1 MKNLRTGSMVRYI
14 SDAYPEYS
22 NQECIAVDFE
32 LEHRIMSLECSDGQ
46 IIAAFWNEV
55 EVLDAT

>member
-1 MKNLRTGSMVRYI
+1 MKSLRTGSKVKYI
-14 SDAYPEYS
+14 SDDQTEYTG
-22 NQECIAVDFE
+22 QICTAVDFD

-55 EVLDAT
+55 EVQDAT

>member
-1 MKNLRTGSMVRYI
+1 MKNLRTGSRVRYI
-14 SDAYPEYS
+14 SDAYPEYT
-22 NQECIAVDFE
+22 NQECTVVDFE

-55 EVLDAT
+55 EVLDD

>member
-1 MKNLRTGSMVRYI
+1 MKCLRTGSRVRYI
-14 SDAYPEYS
+14 SDAYPEYT
-22 NQECIAVDFE
+22 NRECKAVDFD

-55 EVLDAT
+55 EVLDD